1 MPNRVSIINHKYK
14 VDVPKRCAGTMT
26 SHIPKIIHA
35 VTKLHEGVCYS
46 LFIVDRCNGLDEKDV
61 KCVDVDT
68 ARRILSK

>member
-1 MPNRVSIINHKYK
+1 
-14 VDVPKRCAGTMT
+14 MT

-35 VTKLHEGVCYS
+35 VTKLHEGVRYC
-46 LFIVDRCNGLDEKDV
+46 LFFVDRCNGLDEKDV